1 MKKYVGID
9 IGGTA
14 VKSAIVGE
22 DGKIYARSSVPTL
35 ATRPYTEVAADI
47 AKQILTLSD
56 GVAVEGVGIGCPGAI
71 DSERGFVNY
80 SNNLYWK
87 NVPLAD
93 ELRKYV
99 KAPIRISND
108 ANVAALGED
117 RFGAGKEYTDTA
129 LITLGTGVGGG
140 IVVGGKLFEGYR
152 SMGAEIGHMVIR
164 SGGVRCTCG
173 RRGCFEAYA
182 SATAL
187 IRDTLFAMQT
197 DRNSLMWE
205 FVGGDLDKVDGRT
218 SFECAKKGDVT
229 AKEVVD
235 NYIGYLAEGTLNIL
249 NVFRSQAIILGGG
262 VCAQG
267 EYLTAPLQKLV
278 DENRYG
284 GVESLRTDIRIAS
297 LGNDAGVIGAASLL
311 MP

>member
-1 MKKYVGID
+1 
-9 IGGTA
+9 
-14 VKSAIVGE
+14 
-22 DGKIYARSSVPTL
+22 
-35 ATRPYTEVAADI
+35 
-47 AKQILTLSD
+47 
-56 GVAVEGVGIGCPGAI
+56 
-71 DSERGFVNY
+71 
-80 SNNLYWK
+80 
-87 NVPLAD
+87 
-93 ELRKYV
+93 
-99 KAPIRISND
+99 
-108 ANVAALGED
+108 
-117 RFGAGKEYTDTA
+117 
-129 LITLGTGVGGG
+129 
-140 IVVGGKLFEGYR
+140 
-152 SMGAEIGHMVIR
+152 MGAEIGHMVIR

>member
-47 AKQILTLSD
+47 AKQILALSD

-108 ANVAALGED
+108 ATWRRSAKTVSARARNTQTPRSSRSARAWVAALWW
-117 RFGAGKEYTDTA
+117 AASCLKDTA
-129 LITLGTGVGGG
+129 VWAPKSGT
-140 IVVGGKLFEGYR
+140 
-152 SMGAEIGHMVIR
+152 
-164 SGGVRCTCG
+164 
-173 RRGCFEAYA
+173 
-182 SATAL
+182 
-187 IRDTLFAMQT
+187 
-197 DRNSLMWE
+197 W
-205 FVGGDLDKVDGRT
+205 
-218 SFECAKKGDVT
+218 
-229 AKEVVD
+229 
-235 NYIGYLAEGTLNIL
+235 
-249 NVFRSQAIILGGG
+249 
-262 VCAQG
+262 
-267 EYLTAPLQKLV
+267 
-278 DENRYG
+278 
-284 GVESLRTDIRIAS
+284 
-297 LGNDAGVIGAASLL
+297 
-311 MP
+311 